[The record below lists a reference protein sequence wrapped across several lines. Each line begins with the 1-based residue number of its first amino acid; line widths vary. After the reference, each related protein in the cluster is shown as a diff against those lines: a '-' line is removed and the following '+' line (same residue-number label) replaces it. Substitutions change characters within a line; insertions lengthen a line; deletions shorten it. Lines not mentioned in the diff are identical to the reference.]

1 MRKMLPFGI
10 AAVLTA
16 VAITAWATGA
26 PPSKAQVEIT
36 TAGINPFMLMTHSG
50 DLQVQEFEDQTFV
63 FPKRD

>member
-1 MRKMLPFGI
+1 MRKVLPFGI

-16 VAITAWATGA
+16 VAITAWATAA
-26 PPSKAQVEIT
+26 PHSKAQVEIT
-36 TAGINPFMLMTHSG
+36 TAGINPFMLMTNSG